1 MNLNRASDQEFL
13 RAALQ
18 HRLLT
23 DDQVQEIERYCGN
36 EKGLS
41 ARQIAIREGLFN
53 GRKMDMLQA
62 LESPREV
69 APGYAIE
76 RVLGSGGFGI
86 VFEAQQ
92 LNLGRTVALKTIQ
105 LSLLADQTAQKRFER
120 EARIVGKLRHPNI
133 VTAYDFGLHD
143 QRLYLSMEYVKGID
157 AERLLE
163 RRGALDEFTSWQII
177 RQVSMALIYAS
188 EQGVI
193 HRDIKP
199 GNLLLT
205 DAPTGYS
212 LPENVPLVKVA
223 DFGLACFHENN
234 LRNSRITA
242 DNSAVGTPY
251 YVAPEQL
258 SGSQLDER
266 ADIYSLGVTAYQLIA
281 GDPPMKNA
289 SPMKIVMKKLG
300 GDETWLEEMPTH
312 FSPASIALIRKM
324 CATDPAA
331 RVANHRQLLDEIDQA
346 IAAIDVPCPLDFE
359 ENSGSTLA
367 FDMNEFVE
375 ALGEDRWPT
384 IAGDVTREFH
394 SQGAGASQATT
405 RDGATQASASS
416 SFELTPTFSK
426 PTPKQ
431 AGGGTATRAM
441 IWRGLFGLI
450 AIFAIVAAIA
460 FFLLGGWFPMDDQ
473 AATKMA
479 AAEILGLRE
488 LDQMTGPPLVLFN
501 GSEIDIR
508 QKFSG
513 TWETGKD
520 NEGAAVLLG
529 NGWRVFPC
537 QDSEGKDLQVFRFR
551 CGFMFQEAT
560 RIEFEIATGDSVVS
574 EFGQFAKVAIDKES
588 ASWTSPSNVYGSS
601 RVKLNNYGETSQG
614 YHQIYIDRQPGFL
627 VVKID
632 GDSLGRVPFSNDSP
646 TTIKLIVSGDGPAF
660 FEQLQM
666 RAFDQN

>member
-1 MNLNRASDQEFL
+1 MNLNRVTDQEFL
-13 RAALQ
+13 QAALL

-23 DDQVQEIERYCGN
+23 DDQVQEIEQCCAS

-105 LSLLADQTAQKRFER
+105 LSLLADQTAQKRFEQ

-212 LPENVPLVKVA
+212 LPDNVPLVKVA
-223 DFGLACFHENN
+223 DFGLACFQENT

-242 DNSAVGTPY
+242 DNAAVGTPY

-258 SGSQLDER
+258 SNSDVDER
-266 ADIYSLGVTAYQLIA
+266 ADIFSLGVTAYQFIA
-281 GDPPMKNA
+281 GDPPMKSL

-300 GDETWLEEMPTH
+300 GDEAWLETMPTN
-312 FSPASIALIRKM
+312 FSPASVTLIRKM
-324 CATDPAA
+324 CVTDPGA
-331 RVANHRQLLDEIDQA
+331 RIANHRQLLDEIDKV
-346 IAAIDVPCPLDFE
+346 IDSIDVGPALGFE

-367 FDMNEFVE
+367 FDMEEFVK
-375 ALGEDRWPT
+375 AVGEDRWPT
-384 IAGDVTREFH
+384 MLSDETREFH
-394 SQGAGASQATT
+394 SPAASGLPATT
-405 RDGATQASASS
+405 RDGGITPG

-426 PTPKQ
+426 PAPRQ
-431 AGGGTATRAM
+431 AEVGSKTRAM
-441 IWRGLFGLI
+441 TWGLSFSLI
-450 AIFAIVAAIA
+450 AIFAIVIASA
-460 FFLLGGWFPMDDQ
+460 FFLPDGWFPMGDQ
-473 AATKMA
+473 ATSPEIA
-479 AAEILGLRE
+479 AEEILGLRE
-488 LDQMTGPPLVLFN
+488 LDQMTGPPLPLFN
-501 GSEIDIR
+501 GSEIDVR

-513 TWETGKD
+513 TWETGQD
-520 NEGAAVLLG
+520 DEGAAVLLG

-537 QDSEGKDLQVFRFR
+537 QDAEAKDLQVFRFR
-551 CGFMFQEAT
+551 CGFMFQQAK
-560 RIEFEIATGDSVVS
+560 RIEFEIATGDSDGS
-574 EFGQFAKVAIDKES
+574 EFERFAKVAVDKDS
-588 ASWTSPSNVYGSS
+588 ASWTSPSNVYGPT
-601 RVKLNNYGETSQG
+601 RVKLKNYGESSQG
-614 YHQIYIDRQPGFL
+614 YHQIFIDRQPGFL

-632 GDSLGRVPFSNDSP
+632 GDSLGRVPFRNDSP
-646 TTIKLIVSGDGPAF
+646 TTVKLVVSGDGPAF